1 MLILQNILFFN
12 FLYFIGRGFFILINT
27 FVLKKGCESFF
38 GLKKELY
45 YVLFSVFIIGNLSF
59 FLNFFIPLENN
70 IVLFLVSIF
79 LVFNFQKRI
88 YFKAKKDIIIQNILI
103 PGILGFSSYDIGFH
117 YDAGLYHLNY
127 QNWII
132 NEKIIFGLSNIYPPF
147 GFSSLNEYI
156 LSSFWFGNNFI
167 YLHFLNIAFLSLF
180 FAFLYN
186 FIFVSKI
193 KFYKFGAI
201 FVIIFGFLD
210 NFGFNGGRNGFLSI
224 QGVGKVDNNFSIV
237 FFLSSIF
244 CLYILKTRD
253 ISKADFIMINFLVLF
268 AIQLK
273 IYGVVILFLFLFILL
288 KFIKEQSFFIL
299 FKFTIFPVFIGI
311 LWVLKNI
318 LISACF
324 FYPVKITCFKNF
336 SWYSKDINKLISDTR
351 DFHNAYTIEK
361 NFFNWFKDFFI
372 DGKYAYI
379 YQNYLISFLIILF
392 LYKYLFTTKSKKDM
406 NSLFLPYIGLSV
418 FTYVFTSPAPRFTS
432 GVMIF
437 SVFYLGSKVQNLNI
451 INSKKY
457 IGLIFSFMF
466 FSALVLTPRLETYFA
481 GLVSLSS
488 NKVLEVP
495 IIDYKR
501 SDGWGVNPSN
511 GDQCWINLECT
522 NENIDLKSKNISGY
536 KILIRD

>member
-224 QGVGKVDNNFSIV
+224 QGIGKVDNNFAIV

-244 CLYILKTRD
+244 CLYILKIKD
-253 ISKADFIMINFLVLF
+253 ISKGDFIMINFLVLF
-268 AIQLK
+268 LIQLK
-273 IYGVVILFLFLFILL
+273 IYGVIILFLFLFILL

-336 SWYSKDINKLISDTR
+336 SWYSKDINKLIIDTR
-351 DFHNAYTIEK
+351 DFHNA
-361 NFFNWFKDFFI
+361 
-372 DGKYAYI
+372 
-379 YQNYLISFLIILF
+379 
-392 LYKYLFTTKSKKDM
+392 
-406 NSLFLPYIGLSV
+406 
-418 FTYVFTSPAPRFTS
+418 
-432 GVMIF
+432 
-437 SVFYLGSKVQNLNI
+437 
-451 INSKKY
+451 
-457 IGLIFSFMF
+457 
-466 FSALVLTPRLETYFA
+466 
-481 GLVSLSS
+481 
-488 NKVLEVP
+488 
-495 IIDYKR
+495 
-501 SDGWGVNPSN
+501 
-511 GDQCWINLECT
+511 
-522 NENIDLKSKNISGY
+522 
-536 KILIRD
+536 